1 MPQSDEIGHYRLM
14 DSFPFDRW
22 RCYNY
27 GLKLHDCINLSRV
40 VALLGRGIERG
51 TVRVRMRGSCRRR
64 ASEKGRGGEEGK
76 GEGRRRGGGTPTVYL
91 IKAVSVVL
99 GIRRKRDKRLWQAD

>member
-1 MPQSDEIGHYRLM
+1 MEKGEMPQSDEIGHYRLM

-64 ASEKGRGGEEGK
+64 ASE
-76 GEGRRRGGGTPTVYL
+76 RRRGGGTPTVYL